1 MKIILFLLILSA
13 STIASGDTVKRWTD
27 DKGNVHYGDKKAAE
41 YVEGTETLKIK
52 DTYNQQSY
60 EEGTQRHKETKEFA
74 DSLEKDRL
82 KEEEKQ
88 REMEEKESSKTSVP
102 AAGGI
107 SLVPGRARPLQRN
120 IRHPGDGVGE
130 RPVNLPAKKK

>member
-13 STIASGDTVKRWTD
+13 STVASGDTVKKWTD
-27 DKGNVHYGDKKAAE
+27 EKGKVHYGDKKAAE

-60 EEGTQRHKETKEFA
+60 DEGTQRHKETKKFA

-82 KEEEKQ
+82 KEEEKK
-88 REMEEKESSKTSVP
+88 REMEEKESSKTSAP
-102 AAGGI
+102 AAGGT
-107 SLVPGRARPLQRN
+107 SVVPGRARPLQRN
-120 IRHPGDGVGE
+120 IRHPGNGGSE
-130 RPVNLPAKKK
+130 RPVNLPAKRK